1 MNPSSLE
8 KWLILGLGEEMYK
21 MSLEYPVV
29 PEKKKCSKQN
39 KPENPQ
45 DGSMAKR
52 QGNGL
57 KELHWQ
63 KLEV

>member
-29 PEKKKCSKQN
+29 PGKKKKV
-39 KPENPQ
+39 
-45 DGSMAKR
+45 
-52 QGNGL
+52 L
-57 KELHWQ
+57 KT
-63 KLEV
+63 K